1 MHQSRRD
8 GVLIYDSDTRGR
20 ERDGSSQGALL
31 TMNRH
36 QRAPAT
42 RKEAPLTRP
51 WRLDEKVTTRESRPQ
66 HSGSPL
72 LQPAYCSRPRPMTY
86 RTRANAPQILTAPAR
101 RKTAAIFARA
111 AAYTQQR
118 QFLAEGVA
126 AAMRRRRARASHIT
140 GGAAATQTTIKKAP
154 PTPQHPNFT
163 ASASTANSHAKPRR
177 PSTPRRR

>member
-1 MHQSRRD
+1 M
-8 GVLIYDSDTRGR
+8 LIYDSDTRGR
-20 ERDGSSQGALL
+20 DTDGSSQGALL
-31 TMNRH
+31 TMNRA

-42 RKEAPLTRP
+42 RKEAPADACVAFGR
-51 WRLDEKVTTRESRPQ
+51 KSTTRESRPQ

-72 LQPAYCSRPRPMTY
+72 LQPAYCSRPRPLTY
-86 RTRANAPQILTAPAR
+86 TTRANAPQILTAPAR

-140 GGAAATQTTIKKAP
+140 GGAAATQTPTKKLRRRRI
-154 PTPQHPNFT
+154 HSNFT
-163 ASASTANSHAKPRR
+163 KRLQPTHTPNPAGLPLQGGGSTTSTIRR
-177 PSTPRRR
+177 